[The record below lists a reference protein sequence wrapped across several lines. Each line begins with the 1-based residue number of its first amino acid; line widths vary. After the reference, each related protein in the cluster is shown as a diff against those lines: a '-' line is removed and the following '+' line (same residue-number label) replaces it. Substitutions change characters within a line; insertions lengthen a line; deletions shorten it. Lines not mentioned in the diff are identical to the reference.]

1 MYSIDEA
8 RVRAVGEA
16 LRRLG
21 LDGVLELEEVGDPQL
36 SALRRLAAAV
46 GRGAAAAYA
55 LAVALVSY
63 RLAMRG
69 EDWWKCAADR
79 LSSAPPSRPEDVVDN
94 VIRFLEGC
102 RGAALGRD
110 QKIRRLEKLR
120 ARGLAILRELME
132 DPDAVTRDA
141 DGLLERLSKAMD
153 EPAGRKT
160 VTFAIKMAYY
170 ASRPPGSRVPLR
182 HGVPLPVDVRVA
194 CVTASSGIAS
204 SVRDYREIVRS
215 PRPAQ
220 EAWAAVSRLSGI
232 PTPHIDSVLW
242 LTGWAPRDLGQE
254 RAREAIRGLLARVTD
269 GATAELVARE
279 LTYRPCPKS
288 S

>member
-69 EDWWKCAADR
+69 EDWWRCAADW
-79 LSSAPPSRPEDVVDN
+79 LSSVPPSRPEDVVDN
-94 VIRFLEGC
+94 VVRFLEEC

-110 QKIRRLEKLR
+110 QKIGRLKKLR
-120 ARGLAILRELME
+120 VRGLAILRELME